1 MAFSLIGFTSC
12 DDEDEDEIAVEK
24 IELSEAVKE
33 GITLKTGENY
43 DLKGKATIVPSNAN
57 ATITYTTSDEK
68 IAKIEGEKIV
78 AVAVGEATITVK
90 AGGKSTTFK
99 VTVAKDVIPVE
110 SVILA
115 DDIKNGVELNTG
127 ETLTIADKV
136 TVKPGDA
143 TNKAVTYSSSDAKI
157 ATIDK
162 DGKITAV
169 AAGEATITVKA
180 EEKSATLKVTVK
192 EKEVAVESVVL
203 ADDIKN
209 GITLKPAETLA
220 IADKVTV
227 TPDNATNKTLTYT
240 SSDEKIATVDKD
252 GKITAV
258 AAGEATITVKAEE
271 KSATFKVTVEAVE
284 DPIAWLDR
292 TEWTIAKASHDAPL
306 DAKKPAEGP
315 HAYMLDGDQSTL
327 ALFVKPGKSY
337 GDPKVTAEA
346 TDDVFFIVD
355 MQAEKSFNYMYI
367 QHRTNAAS
375 FKIQKISLY
384 GSNTLDGTYEL
395 IKADIDTEASV
406 AGQHIANLD
415 LGKTVKYRYVKA
427 MLVHDPGTGS
437 TMGLAEFNLGTKK

>member
-33 GITLKTGENY
+33 GITLKIGENY
-43 DLKGKATIVPSNAN
+43 DLKGKATIVPSEAT

-68 IAKIEGEKIV
+68 IAKIESDKIV

-90 AGGKSTTFK
+90 AGGKSTAFK
-99 VTVAKDVIPVE
+99 VTVAKDVVPVE
-110 SVILA
+110 SVVLA

-136 TVKPGDA
+136 TVKPDDA

-157 ATIDK
+157 ATVDK

-180 EEKSATLKVTVK
+180 EEKSATFKVTVK
-192 EKEVAVESVVL
+192 NIAVESVEL
-203 ADDIKN
+203 AEDIKN
-209 GITLKPAETLA
+209 GTTLKVGATLA

-227 TPDNATNKTLTYT
+227 KPDNATNKTLTYT

-427 MLVHDPGTGS
+427 MLAHDPGTGS